1 MFCETWHYLS
11 NKNILISFRSKILL
25 PIQIHF
31 VQIALTE
38 EQQRLNYS
46 FKIDSGG
53 SRIFPVR
60 GGVGGNPRR
69 DCNLLFGIIFAE
81 NCMETKKKIGMRGA
95 LSLAPLDPPLVYNAY
110 LLM

>member
-1 MFCETWHYLS
+1 M
-11 NKNILISFRSKILL
+11 L

-31 VQIALTE
+31 VQIALRE

-53 SRIFPVR
+53 SRIFPVG

-81 NCMETKKKIGMRGA
+81 NCMETKKKNWNERGA
-95 LSLAPLDPPLVYNAY
+95 IPRAPRSAIGL
-110 LLM
+110 